1 MYKQML
7 KEKALQMVEEGA
19 TVTHTAEFIG
29 VSRRTLHRW
38 IGSKRALE
46 RPSASP
52 VSLEV
57 DEKGEP
63 MEESDLYAPPR
74 SGPLAGLEPSQIEN
88 LLLRAVLA
96 DLKAEGWAP
105 DSISNR
111 SKCELGERLRMAT
124 GLPLRSITG
133 FLRISKSSYEHHRA
147 RLGHD
152 KYAHLREEARSAF
165 DASDRTFGYR
175 RIWATLKRGGVRVP
189 EKVVRRIMREEEL
202 EVVRPN
208 RPKKYCSYKGEIT
221 DAPADLVRH
230 RFSADAPDE
239 VWLTDMTEFALPNG
253 SKVYLHP
260 VIDAFDGAPVS
271 WRIGRRPSKELSDGS
286 LRDAIA
292 RKREG
297 SCPIIHS
304 DRGVHYRIPSW
315 IELCKE
321 AGLARSMPRKG
332 CCADNSACEG
342 FFGRLKT
349 EFYYGRDWRGVSA
362 SEFMAR
368 LDAFLRYYFE
378 RRIKKRLGWL
388 SPKEYRSHLGYSW
401 GVQENVRT
409 PNCHSCLELAFLY

>member
-7 KEKALQMVEEGA
+7 KEKALQMVDEGA
-19 TVTHTAEFIG
+19 TVIHTAEFIG

-46 RPSASP
+46 RPGTSP
-52 VSLEV
+52 VSLED
-57 DEKGEP
+57 DEKGGR
-63 MEESDLYAPPR
+63 MEESDLYDPPR

-133 FLRISKSSYEHHRA
+133 FLRISKSSYEYHRA
-147 RLGHD
+147 RLGCD
-152 KYAHLREEARSAF
+152 KYAHLRREVRSAF
-165 DASDRTFGYR
+165 DASNRTFGYR
-175 RIWATLKRGGVRVP
+175 RIWATLKRRGVRVS
-189 EKVVRRIMREEEL
+189 EKVVRRIMREEDL

-208 RPKKYCSYKGEIT
+208 KPRKYCSYKGEIA

-271 WRIGRRPSKELSDGS
+271 WRIGRHPSKELSDGS
-286 LRDAIA
+286 LKDAIA
-292 RKREG
+292 RKRKG
-297 SCPIIHS
+297 SHPVIHS

-315 IELCKE
+315 IELCEE
-321 AGLARSMPRKG
+321 AGLVRSMSRKG

-349 EFYYGRDWRGVSA
+349 EFYYGRDWKGVSA
-362 SEFMAR
+362 GEFMER
-368 LDAFLRYYFE
+368 LDSFLRYYFE
-378 RRIKKRLGWL
+378 KRIKKRLGWL
-388 SPKEYRSHLGYSW
+388 SPKEYRLSLGYS
-401 GVQENVRT
+401 
-409 PNCHSCLELAFLY
+409 